1 MLVDID
7 SKIRAFTGNQKE
19 GADLSYKE
27 TCSHHP
33 LLLTCATTQ
42 EVLAVRNR
50 PGNAVSSAGARDM
63 LLENLPRVAA
73 GLGQAV
79 VRMDAGF
86 ENTAMRRACQENG
99 AYFVQAAAGRHERYR
114 LLDQLPDEAW
124 VEWLPSKERDRDGVP
139 SCEATRPRRRGRNL
153 RRQTMLRR
161 YKDDKTKGRHWL
173 AEV

>member
-19 GADLSYKE
+19 GADLSYKG
-27 TCSHHP
+27 TWSHHP
-33 LLLTCATTQ
+33 LLMMSATTQ

-63 LLENLPRVAA
+63 LLESLPRVAA
-73 GLGQAV
+73 GLGQSM

-99 AYFVQAAAGRHERYR
+99 G
-114 LLDQLPDEAW
+114 L
-124 VEWLPSKERDRDGVP
+124 VP
-139 SCEATRPRRRGRNL
+139 CL
-153 RRQTMLRR
+153 
-161 YKDDKTKGRHWL
+161 
-173 AEV
+173 